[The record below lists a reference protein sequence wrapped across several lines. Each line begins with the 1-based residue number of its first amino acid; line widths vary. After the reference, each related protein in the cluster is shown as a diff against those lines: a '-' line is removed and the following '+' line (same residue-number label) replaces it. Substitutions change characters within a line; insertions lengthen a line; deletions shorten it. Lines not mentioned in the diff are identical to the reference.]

1 MQQMKTLKFEGSS
14 LSDLREFPENAK
26 KVAGVI
32 MKTETVTSSGDV
44 FKDLGFPAEEAEKLN
59 IKSQLMLEV
68 RKYIEK
74 NNLTQEKAAEIM
86 GVTRTRI
93 SDATR
98 GKIEKFT
105 IDALIDM
112 LSKAGKHFVIKIKN
126 AA

>member
-1 MQQMKTLKFEGSS
+1 MKDK
-14 LSDLREFPENAK
+14 
-26 KVAGVI
+26 
-32 MKTETVTSSGDV
+32 TVTSSGDV
-44 FKDLGFPAEEAEKLN
+44 FKDLGFPPEVAEKLN

-68 RKYIEK
+68 RRYIEK
-74 NNLTQEKAAEIM
+74 NKLTQERAAEIM
-86 GVTRTRI
+86 GVKRTRI

-112 LSKAGKHFVIKIKN
+112 LSKAGKHFIVKVKT